1 MVQKLFCGDI
11 LRRLRERQ
19 KLTQA
24 AFAKTLG
31 MSPSYLNQM
40 ENDQRP
46 VTEAVQDKLRS
57 VFEEDLQAFLEGE
70 GRLVAE
76 LEEALGDPVF
86 KGGDVTAREI
96 KEAVAVAPNL
106 VRRSLT
112 LFRAYQR
119 SQVDFRALAEKV
131 SHTERVRA
139 LEGAHFPYEEVR
151 DFFYYRN
158 NHIDS
163 LDQAAE
169 ALHHQCNL
177 RTSEMHVDL
186 EEYLRVRH
194 GVRVVI
200 QGDTADSLR
209 HYDAA
214 NKTIYLSELLS
225 PSRRAFHLGNQI
237 ALLGFGDLLDAEVA
251 ESDMTS
257 DEARAVCRLGL
268 ANYFAGALLMP
279 YESFLSTAEKERYDI
294 ERLGLKYN
302 TSFEQ
307 VCHRLSTLQR
317 PNNKGVPF
325 YFVRVDLAG
334 NISKRQSATSFHF
347 ARLGGVC
354 PLWNVHEAFSA
365 QGKVLTQL
373 ARMPDDKNYLCIAR
387 TVSEGGGGYLRPER
401 KFSVGLGCEI
411 SHADKLIYSTG
422 LDLNDPDAV
431 VPIGVS
437 CRVCERDNCAQRAF
451 PPISRRI
458 KLDENQRRFYP
469 YDFETIGEKEA
480 S

>member
-1 MVQKLFCGDI
+1 MGQKLFCGDI

-19 KLTQA
+19 NLTQA

-46 VTEAVQDKLRS
+46 VTDAVQEKLRS

-76 LEEALGDPVF
+76 LEEALDDPVF
-86 KGGDVTAREI
+86 KGSDVSGREI

-106 VRRSLT
+106 VKRALT

-131 SHTERVRA
+131 ARTERVRA

-163 LDQAAE
+163 LDRAAE
-169 ALHHQCNL
+169 ALHRQCNF
-177 RTSEMHVDL
+177 RKSEMHVDL
-186 EEYLRVRH
+186 GEYLRVRH
-194 GVRVVI
+194 GVNVVI
-200 QGDTADSLR
+200 QGDRADSLR
-209 HYDAA
+209 RYDSAS
-214 NKTIYLSELLS
+214 KTMYLSELLS
-225 PSRRAFHLGNQI
+225 PSRRAFHLGHQI

-251 ESDMTS
+251 DSGMTS

-294 ERLGLKYN
+294 ERLGLRYN

-317 PNNKGVPF
+317 PGNKGVPF
-325 YFVRVDLAG
+325 YFVRVDKAG

-354 PLWNVHEAFSA
+354 PLWNVHEAFAA

-373 ARMPDDKNYLCIAR
+373 ARMPDGKNYLCLAR
-387 TVSEGGGGYLRPER
+387 TVSEGGGGYLRPDR
-401 KFSVGLGCEI
+401 QFAVGLGCEI

-422 LDLNDPDAV
+422 LDLNDPKAV

-458 KLDENQRRFYP
+458 KLDENQRRLYP
-469 YDFETIGEKEA
+469 YDFEAIGEKEA